1 MKTDSLVPMNKTVTG
16 VNKMSNNNSDPIMT
30 VREFLTLPRD
40 DANTF
45 LNLWANRQPNPS
57 VAVAQAQGLRLKA
70 ALAVASGKEQDHPA
84 PYGENKEDYD
94 YGDRGPRDTHDED
107 EEDECFECPAG
118 LCDCDGR
125 YGRYGRYGRQGTGLH
140 WEDQVDPS
148 GRTFK
153 QAWKEFGIGIER
165 ENQRTAALNAA
176 ASKTDSL
183 APKE

>member
-1 MKTDSLVPMNKTVTG
+1 
-16 VNKMSNNNSDPIMT
+16 MT
-30 VREFLTLPRD
+30 PREFLTLPRD

-45 LNLWANRQPNPS
+45 LNLWVNRQPNPS
-57 VAVAQAQGLRLKA
+57 LAAAQAQGLRLKA

-94 YGDRGPRDTHDED
+94 YGDRGPRETHDD
-107 EEDECFECPAG
+107 EEEDCFECRYSI
-118 LCDCDGR
+118 CDYHGR
-125 YGRYGRYGRQGTGLH
+125 HSSPPTVR

-153 QAWKEFGIGIER
+153 QAWKELGAGIER

-176 ASKTDSL
+176 APKTDLL

>member
-1 MKTDSLVPMNKTVTG
+1 VNNENGFISVNEQHCNGVIKMN
-16 VNKMSNNNSDPIMT
+16 NNNSDPIMT

-57 VAVAQAQGLRLKA
+57 LAVAQAQGLRLKA

-84 PYGENKEDYD
+84 PYGEDKADYD
-94 YGDRGPRDTHDED
+94 YGDRGPRETHDEYD
-107 EEDECFECPAG
+107 EEYCFECCESI
-118 LCDCDGR
+118 CDYHGR
-125 YGRYGRYGRQGTGLH
+125 HSSPPRLR
-140 WEDQVDPS
+140 WKDQVDPS

-153 QAWKEFGIGIER
+153 QAWKELGAGIER

-176 ASKTDSL
+176 APKTDSL
-183 APKE
+183 SLKE

>member
-1 MKTDSLVPMNKTVTG
+1 
-16 VNKMSNNNSDPIMT
+16 MSNNNSDPIMT

-84 PYGENKEDYD
+84 PYYGEDKADYD
-94 YGDRGPRDTHDED
+94 YGDRGPRETHDE
-107 EEDECFECPAG
+107 EEEEECFECRESI
-118 LCDCDGR
+118 CDYHDR
-125 YGRYGRYGRQGTGLH
+125 HRWWPTGLH
-140 WEDQVDPS
+140 WEDHVDPS

-153 QAWKEFGIGIER
+153 QAWKELGAGIER

-176 ASKTDSL
+176 APKTDSL
-183 APKE
+183 VPKKEGAAV

>member
-1 MKTDSLVPMNKTVTG
+1 
-16 VNKMSNNNSDPIMT
+16 MSNNNSDPIMT

-57 VAVAQAQGLRLKA
+57 LAVAQAQGLRLKA

-84 PYGENKEDYD
+84 HYYGEDKADYD
-94 YGDRGPRDTHDED
+94 YGDRGPRETHDE
-107 EEDECFECPAG
+107 EEEECFECPAG

-125 YGRYGRYGRQGTGLH
+125 YGRQGTGLH
-140 WEDQVDPS
+140 WEDHVDPT

-153 QAWKEFGIGIER
+153 QAWKELGAGIER

-176 ASKTDSL
+176 ASKTDSFS
-183 APKE
+183 PKKEGAAV

>member
-1 MKTDSLVPMNKTVTG
+1 MNKTVTG

-57 VAVAQAQGLRLKA
+57 LAVAQAQGLRLKA

-84 PYGENKEDYD
+84 HYYGEDKADYD
-94 YGDRGPRDTHDED
+94 YGDRGPRETHDE
-107 EEDECFECPAG
+107 EEDECFECRESQ
-118 LCDCDGR
+118 CDYHDR
-125 YGRYGRYGRQGTGLH
+125 HRWRPTGLH
-140 WEDQVDPS
+140 WEDHVDPS

-153 QAWKEFGIGIER
+153 QAWKELGAGIER

-176 ASKTDSL
+176 APKTDSFG
-183 APKE
+183 PKKEGAAV